1 MENDIV
7 RYMATKTIRRGKDS
21 TKYIIHIKM
30 TALFLGNLLYN
41 NIE

>member
-7 RYMATKTIRRGKDS
+7 RYMVIKIIRRGKDLI
-21 TKYIIHIKM
+21 KYIIYIKM
-30 TALFLGNLLYN
+30 IVLFLGNLLYN